1 MPPKTKFHE
10 GEKVLCFHGP
20 LLYEA
25 KCVKVDMKDKQTR
38 YYIHYNGWNKNW
50 DEWVPES
57 RVLKHNEAGLQKQK
71 ELMNAHGYGAVKKAS
86 KGGRKSEKK
95 ETEKKEEKEKVEKE
109 ENEKV
114 EKEEKKKG
122 SSTSQAGTK
131 KKEEKA
137 APAAAVVSVA
147 PATTVA
153 VSEQTSAASSPAS
166 EPKRKR
172 PRIDVTTVETEDV
185 FMSRIEEDVFM
196 SRIEVKIKMPEDL
209 KPWLVDDWDL
219 ITRQKMLVNLPCR
232 QTVDTILDDYVKSK
246 TSKSNANKDAIIET
260 MAGVKDYFNV
270 MLGTQLLYKFERPQY
285 SGITAENS
293 DKAMSALYGATH
305 LLRLFVRLGQM
316 LAYTSLD
323 EKCVQILLTH
333 IHDFLKYMLKNSA
346 SLFSH
351 ADYSIAP
358 PEYHRKAI

>member
-1 MPPKTKFHE
+1 M
-10 GEKVLCFHGP
+10 
-20 LLYEA
+20 YEA
-25 KCVKVDMKDKQTR
+25 KCVKVDVKDKQTR

-57 RVLKHNEAGLQKQK
+57 RVLKFNEAGLQKQK
-71 ELMNAHGYGAVKKAS
+71 ELMNAHGAVKKAS

-95 ETEKKEEKEKVEKE
+95 EAEKKEEKEKP
-109 ENEKV
+109 
-114 EKEEKKKG
+114 EKEEKEKEKDKKG
-122 SSTSQAGTK
+122 ASTSQTTS
-131 KKEEKA
+131 KKEKEKA
-137 APAAAVVSVA
+137 SPAVTTVSSTLS
-147 PATTVA
+147 TTVA
-153 VSEQTSAASSPAS
+153 SSDRSSAASSPAQ

-172 PRIDVTTVETEDV
+172 PRIDVTTVETE
-185 FMSRIEEDVFM
+185 EVFM
-196 SRIEVKIKMPEDL
+196 SRIEVKIKIPEEL

-219 ITRQKMLVNLPCR
+219 ITRQKMLVNLPCKN
-232 QTVDTILDDYVKSK
+232 TVDNTLEEYIKSK
-246 TSKSNANKDAIIET
+246 TAKNNANKDAIMET

-285 SGITAENS
+285 SEIMAEHP
-293 DKAMSALYGATH
+293 DKPMSSLYGATH